1 MYCQAIFIRNLR
13 HPEHELPSMG
23 IAFRPVVGV
32 DEQATYVAGTKFVH
46 VVVNPRL
53 DGVRQQVACFV
64 VIAERN
70 E

>member
-1 MYCQAIFIRNLR
+1 
-13 HPEHELPSMG
+13 MG
-23 IAFRPVVGV
+23 IALRPVASI
-32 DEQATYVAGTKFVH
+32 DKQATYVAGTKFVH